1 MKKIPISIHIIS
13 LALLVIFW
21 GCASTT
27 TQPNAQ
33 QTLSM
38 ENTIIEIKELE
49 SELNQA
55 RQEQI
60 DVLSPRSFAKA
71 EASFNEAKSGAEK
84 GTQLSSILENITA
97 SREYLNDA
105 RENTKVA
112 RTMLPQ
118 VIESRRMA
126 HLAGAAKLEK
136 EYANVEGQFLKL
148 TEAIE
153 KNNINYTKKN
163 AVKVDEA
170 YRSLELAAIK
180 NETIGEA
187 RKVLTKAEKNDA
199 KKYAPK
205 SYNVAQK
212 RLSDTD
218 QFITNNRYDKNNMQA
233 KAKESLFYANR
244 AFVLT
249 NQSKALDKLN
259 SEDKVLWTENFLSD
273 ITTQLAARD
282 SRDLHMVD
290 QTRNI
295 LISIDALQNDH
306 EQTFR
311 KLVLTQQELA
321 DTQATLAA
329 LEAKSIEEQKDKE
342 MLLADQKAREAQMM
356 EEKEKIQAEQAETA
370 RKLEEQ
376 RRFNQKFIEIQ
387 QSFGAD
393 EAEVYKRGNQLIIQL
408 KGIQFPSGKAIIMPE
423 NFQLLGKVQ
432 EAIKAFDSPSVVV
445 EGHTDSIGDNESN
458 QVLSQKRAD
467 SVHDYLIANK
477 TIADDKIIS
486 QGYGSSRPLASN
498 ETPEGRAMNRRI
510 DIIITPGIVP
520 SQ

>member
-1 MKKIPISIHIIS
+1 MKKIPNFFHIILLS
-13 LALLVIFW
+13 LLVIFY
-21 GCASTT
+21 GCASTS

-33 QTLSM
+33 QTSSM
-38 ENTIIEIKELE
+38 ENVIGEINGLEKEIG
-49 SELNQA
+49 QA

-60 DVLSPRSFAKA
+60 DVLSPGSFAKA
-71 EASFNEAKSGAEK
+71 EASFNEAKSRAEK
-84 GTQLSSILENITA
+84 GTHLSSILESITA
-97 SREYLNDA
+97 ARGYLKDA
-105 RENTKVA
+105 RENAKVA

-126 HLAGAAKLEK
+126 HLAGASKLEK
-136 EYANVEGQFLKL
+136 LYAKAEEQFLKL

-153 KNNINYTKKN
+153 KNNINYTRKN

-187 RKVLTKAEKNDA
+187 RKVLAQAEKNDA
-199 KKYAPK
+199 KKYAPR
-205 SYNVAQK
+205 SFNIAQK
-212 RLSDTD
+212 HLSDTD
-218 QFITNNRYDKNNMQA
+218 EFITNNRYDKDTMEV
-233 KAKESLFYANR
+233 KAKESLFFSSR

-249 NQSKALDKLN
+249 KQSKALDELN
-259 SEDKVLWTENFLSD
+259 PEDKVLWTEGFLSK

-282 SRDLHMVD
+282 SRDLHMED

-295 LISIDALQNDH
+295 LLSIDALQNEH
-306 EQTFR
+306 EQTSR
-311 KLVLTQQELA
+311 KLVFTQQELA
-321 DTQATLAA
+321 ETQAILVE
-329 LEAKSIEEQKDKE
+329 LEAKSMEDQKDKE

-356 EEKEKIQAEQAETA
+356 REKEKIQAEQAETA

-393 EAEVYKRGNQLIIQL
+393 EAEVYKRGNQLIVQL

-432 EAIKAFDSPSVVV
+432 EAIKAFDNPSVVV

-477 TIADDKIIS
+477 TIAEGKIIS
-486 QGYGSSRPLASN
+486 RGYGSSRPLASN
-498 ETPEGRAMNRRI
+498 ETPEGRAINRRI
-510 DIIITPGIVP
+510 DVIITPSIIP